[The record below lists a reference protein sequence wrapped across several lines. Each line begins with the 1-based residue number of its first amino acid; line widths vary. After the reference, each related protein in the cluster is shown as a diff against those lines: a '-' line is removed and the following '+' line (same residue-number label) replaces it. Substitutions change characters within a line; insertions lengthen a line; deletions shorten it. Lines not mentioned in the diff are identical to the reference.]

1 MDGLWTD
8 GYPLDGLAV
17 GNIKNK
23 TKISPAILGLRLSL
37 TKSMLLPIK
46 VKESCF
52 VIFSILLNN
61 KISAECQLVWN
72 TDLIVAQL
80 DRFRYGQLLEGY
92 SNPSV

>member
-1 MDGLWTD
+1 MDGYL
-8 GYPLDGLAV
+8 LDGLAV
-17 GNIKNK
+17 GVIKNK
-23 TKISPAILGLRLSL
+23 PKLSHAMLGHRLHL

-46 VKESCF
+46 VKGGCF

-80 DRFRYGQLLEGY
+80 DRFRYGQLLGGY
-92 SNPSV
+92 SNPLV